1 MNIKLW
7 LAARFLAHHTGA
19 AGASGSVGNQKRVP
33 ILRRMGLPAVL
44 SIVGLAIGVA
54 SLTVAMAVV
63 TGFETTLRSALIDV
77 FGDLLVV
84 RRGEE
89 PLSFERARSRLKE
102 ALPDMVGLTPF
113 ITLEAIV
120 VGKGKLNGV
129 VIQGVDESSVDSVL
143 KLRSRVVRG
152 EFDLGEAPRPYGMS
166 PMLRKSGPGLEVN
179 AVDEPVSALI
189 GKALAKRFAL
199 GVGDEFTVV
208 LPKASQQ
215 QSTAFV
221 SKVVKLKVEGIIDF
235 GKADYDERT
244 IVISIANARS
254 LGSIDAPFV
263 GLRVKLKDSARAQE
277 AALDLTRVLGT
288 NWWVMDWTEGNRNF
302 FRAIKYERV
311 AIFFVIF
318 IMVIAA
324 SFNVAS
330 NIFIGVLRRTSDIS
344 ILRALGLSK
353 REVAT
358 IFRYQGFL
366 FGVVGTICGLLLGI
380 LLAGAFLW
388 AQTTFDLLPPEVYK
402 LNKIGVEFDPLDI
415 GIVIFAAIAICVVA
429 SLAPAARAAQLDPVE
444 GLRHD

>member
-1 MNIKLW
+1 VNVKLW

-19 AGASGSVGNQKRVP
+19 AGGGSHGDGQKRVP
-33 ILRRMGLPAVL
+33 IWRRMGLPAIL
-44 SIVGLAIGVA
+44 SIIGLAIGVA

-63 TGFETTLRSALIDV
+63 SGFEATLRSALIDV

-89 PLSFERARSRLKE
+89 PLTLDRARSRLQE

-120 VGKGKLNGV
+120 VGQGKLNGV
-129 VIQGVDESSVDSVL
+129 VIQGVDEKSVDSVL
-143 KLRSRVVRG
+143 KIRSRVIRG
-152 EFDLGEAPRPYGMS
+152 EFDVGSDEDARG
-166 PMLRKSGPGLEVN
+166 
-179 AVDEPVSALI
+179 AVSSSHDDVPHAMV
-189 GKALAKRFAL
+189 GKALAKRFGL
-199 GVGDEFTVV
+199 GVGDRFKVV
-208 LPKASQQ
+208 IPKPSAQDTS
-215 QSTAFV
+215 AFV
-221 SKVVKLKVEGIIDF
+221 SSVAELKVTGIIDF
-235 GKADYDERT
+235 GKSDYDERT
-244 IVISIANARS
+244 VVTSIAQARKIGGIS
-254 LGSIDAPFV
+254 APFV
-263 GLRVKLKDSARAQE
+263 GLRVKLKDSARAQQ
-277 AALDLTRVLGT
+277 AAIDLTRALGS
-288 NWWVMDWTEGNRNF
+288 NWWIMDWTEGNRNF

-330 NIFIGVLRRTSDIS
+330 NIFIGVLRRTSDVS

-353 REVAT
+353 QEVAT

-366 FGVVGTICGLLLGI
+366 FGVVGTACGLFLGVC
-380 LLAGAFLW
+380 LAGAFLW
-388 AQTTFDLLPPEVYK
+388 AQSAFDLLPAEVYK
-402 LNKIGVEFDPLDI
+402 LNKIGVEFDPIDI
-415 GIVIFAAIAICVVA
+415 GIVVVAAVTICVVA